1 MVHLFINKIT
11 TFHNTELSLQWQE
24 SYILICIGVDYMN
37 CKITRNAAK
46 VIQKELEKEE
56 NKDLK
61 LRVTIT
67 HSHGDHA
74 HYGMNMDKLTDN
86 DELIMTDKEIE
97 VIMAKDQPLLD
108 GVKIDYLYFPK
119 EGFVITNPS
128 KGNSGDH

>member
-1 MVHLFINKIT
+1 
-11 TFHNTELSLQWQE
+11 
-24 SYILICIGVDYMN
+24 MN

-46 VIQKELEKEE
+46 VILKELQKEE

-74 HYGMNMDKLTDN
+74 HYGMDLDKQKDN

-97 VIMAKDQPLLD
+97 VILDKDQPLLD

-128 KGNSGDH
+128 QGNTGDH